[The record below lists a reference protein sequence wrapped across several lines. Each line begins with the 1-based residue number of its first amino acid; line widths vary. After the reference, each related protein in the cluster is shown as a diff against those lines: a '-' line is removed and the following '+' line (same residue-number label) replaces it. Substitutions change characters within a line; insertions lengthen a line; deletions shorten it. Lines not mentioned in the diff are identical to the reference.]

1 MKNMETLVP
10 IAPVRPIAGYIGGK
24 RALSS
29 RIVPMIG
36 AIPHECYVEPFVGMG
51 GIFFR
56 RTARPKAE
64 VINDISTDV
73 TNLFRLLQ
81 RHYQQLL
88 DVLKWQVA
96 SRADFERLVKVDPD
110 TLTDLERAARFLFI
124 QRLAFGGKVM
134 GRHFGVDTNSGAR
147 FDLTKL
153 VPMLEDVH
161 ERLAGVVI
169 ERLPYEKLIQ
179 RYDRPH
185 TLFYLDPPYWGCTD
199 DYGRNVFS
207 EGDFALLSGLL
218 KGIKGRFILSI
229 NDVPEVRDLFD
240 WASIEPVELN
250 YRLSGKVTAARELV
264 ISSPDCMLRT

>member
-1 MKNMETLVP
+1 MNNMEMLTP
-10 IAPVRPIAGYIGGK
+10 IAAVRPLAGYIGGK

-56 RTARPKAE
+56 RSRRPKAE
-64 VINDISTDV
+64 IINDISTDV
-73 TNLFRLLQ
+73 ANLFRLLQ

-134 GRHFGVDTNSGAR
+134 GRHFGTGTTGPSR

-169 ERLPYEKLIQ
+169 ERMSYDQLIP
-179 RYDRPH
+179 RYDRAH

-199 DYGRNVFS
+199 DYGRDVFS
-207 EGDFALLSGLL
+207 EADFERLSTLL
-218 KGIKGRFILSI
+218 KDIKGRFILSI
-229 NDVPEVRDLFD
+229 NDVPQIRELFA

-250 YRLSGKVTAARELV
+250 YRLSGKVTAARELIITEARV
-264 ISSPDCMLRT
+264 

>member
-1 MKNMETLVP
+1 MKELETLSPV
-10 IAPVRPIAGYIGGK
+10 APVRTLAGYIGGK

-29 RIVPMIG
+29 RLVPMI
-36 AIPHECYVEPFVGMG
+36 AATDHDCYVEPFVGMG

-56 RTARPKAE
+56 RDRRPRAE
-64 VINDISTDV
+64 VINDISADV

-88 DVLKWQVA
+88 DTLKWQVT
-96 SRADFERLVKVDPD
+96 SRADFERLVTVDPD
-110 TLTDLERAARFLFI
+110 TLTELERAARFLYL

-134 GRHFGVDTNSGAR
+134 GRNFGTSTTGSAR

-153 VPMLEDVH
+153 VPMLEEVH
-161 ERLAGVVI
+161 QRLASVTI
-169 ERLPYEKLIQ
+169 ERLSYDRLIP

-207 EGDFALLSGLL
+207 EADFERLSGLL
-218 KGIKGRFILSI
+218 KAAKGRFILSI
-229 NDVPEVRDLFD
+229 NDVPEIREIFA
-240 WASIEPVELN
+240 WATIEPVDLN
-250 YRLSGKVTAARELV
+250 YRISGKVTAARELIIRPSEGV
-264 ISSPDCMLRT
+264 